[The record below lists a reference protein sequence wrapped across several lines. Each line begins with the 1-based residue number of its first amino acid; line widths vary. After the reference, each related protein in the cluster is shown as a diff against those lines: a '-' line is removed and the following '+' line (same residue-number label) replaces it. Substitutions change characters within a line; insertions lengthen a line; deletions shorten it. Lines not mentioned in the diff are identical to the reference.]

1 MLRSKK
7 LHAAGTLLLDRHH
20 RRLVETEEGGTPMNP
35 LTHALA
41 AAVAAPGAKLLT
53 ELEDLYKDL
62 HRHPELSMQE
72 HRTAKIVADAMQDL
86 GYEVTRNVGVTGAVC
101 VMKNGSGPI
110 VMLRADM
117 DALPMAENTGL
128 PYASTVTAR
137 DADGSEVG
145 VAHSCGHDMHV
156 TWMIG
161 AARILSANRAAWR
174 GTLMIVFQ
182 PGEETAEG
190 ASCMVRDWGKGRFPK
205 PDVILGQHV
214 MVGPAGTVSYRPG
227 VTLSAGDSLKIKL
240 FGRGSHGSQPQ
251 TSIDPVIMAAATAL
265 RLQTIVSREIA
276 PSEPAVLTI
285 GALQAGTKENIIP
298 DDATI
303 KLNMRTF
310 SEDTREYML
319 KSIRRI
325 CCAECDASGAER
337 PPEFTTINSYPL
349 TENDLA
355 ATQKVAEAFG
365 HQFGENASLAPGP
378 ASASEDFSVFG
389 RTWGV
394 PYVFWF
400 VGSTDP
406 AVYARAKREKTVN
419 RIPSNHSPK
428 FAPQIHP
435 TLETGLQAMLTAASA
450 WLCSPAGESG
460 SESRSASAQSSS
472 PRPAAP
478 PRRRAAAARRRSP
491 RR

>member
-1 MLRSKK
+1 MNALTRALDS
-7 LHAAGTLLLDRHH
+7 AESTLMAD
-20 RRLVETEEGGTPMNP
+20 
-35 LTHALA
+35 
-41 AAVAAPGAKLLT
+41 
-53 ELEDLYKDL
+53 LEVLYKDF
-62 HRHPELSMQE
+62 HQHPELSMQE
-72 HRTAKIVADAMQDL
+72 VRTAKIVADAMQEL
-86 GYEVTRNVGVTGAVC
+86 GYEVTRNVGVTGVVC
-101 VMKNGSGPI
+101 VMKNGAGPS

-128 PYASTVTAR
+128 PYTSTVTAR
-137 DADGSEVG
+137 DADGVEVG

-161 AARILSANRAAWR
+161 AARILAANRAAWQ

-190 ASCMVRDWGKGRFPK
+190 ATAMVRDWGEGRFPK
-205 PDVILGQHV
+205 PDIILGQHV
-214 MVGPAGTVSYRPG
+214 MVGAAGTVSYRPG
-227 VTLSAGDSLKIKL
+227 VTLSAGDSLKITL

-251 TSIDPVIMAAATAL
+251 TSIDPVIMAAATTM

-285 GALQAGTKENIIP
+285 GSLQAGTKENIIP

-303 KLNMRTF
+303 KLNVRTF

-349 TENDLA
+349 TENDLI
-355 ATQKVAEAFG
+355 ATQKVARAFG
-365 HQFGENASLAPGP
+365 PQFGKNASLASSP
-378 ASASEDFSVFG
+378 ASASEDFSIFG

-400 VGSTDP
+400 VGGTDP
-406 AVYARAKREKTVN
+406 AVYARAQHDKTVN
-419 RIPSNHSPK
+419 KIPSNHSPK

-450 WLCSPAGESG
+450 WLCPGT
-460 SESRSASAQSSS
+460 
-472 PRPAAP
+472 AA
-478 PRRRAAAARRRSP
+478 
-491 RR
+491 

>member
-1 MLRSKK
+1 MTSLTQA
-7 LHAAGTLLLDRHH
+7 LEAAPTTLL
-20 RRLVETEEGGTPMNP
+20 
-35 LTHALA
+35 A
-41 AAVAAPGAKLLT
+41 
-53 ELEDLYKDL
+53 ELEEIYKDL
-62 HRHPELSMQE
+62 HQNPELSMQE
-72 HRTAKIVADAMQDL
+72 VRTAKIVADEMESL
-86 GYEVTRNVGVTGAVC
+86 GYEVTRNVGATGVVC
-101 VMKNGSGPI
+101 VLKNGTGST

-128 PYASTVTAR
+128 PYASTATAR
-137 DADGSEVG
+137 DADGVEVG
-145 VAHSCGHDMHV
+145 VAHACGHDMHV

-161 AARILSANRAAWR
+161 AARILATNRAAWH

-190 ASCMVRDWGKGRFPK
+190 AASMVRDWGDGRFPK
-205 PDVILGQHV
+205 PDIILGQHV
-214 MVGPAGTVSYRPG
+214 MVGSSGTVSYRPG
-227 VTLSAGDSLKIKL
+227 VALSAGDSLKIKL

-251 TSIDPVIMAAATAL
+251 TSIDPVIMAAATTL

-276 PSEPAVLTI
+276 PTESAVLTI
-285 GALQAGTKENIIP
+285 GSLQAGTKENIIP

-310 SEDTREYML
+310 NEDTRGYML

-325 CCAECDASGAER
+325 CCAECEASGAER

-365 HQFGENASLAPGP
+365 RQFGENASLAPSP
-378 ASASEDFSVFG
+378 ASASEDFSIFG
-389 RTWGV
+389 RTWNV

-400 VGSTDP
+400 VGGTDP
-406 AVYARAKREKTVN
+406 QVYAKARQEGAINK
-419 RIPSNHSPK
+419 IPSNHSPK

-435 TLETGLQAMLTAASA
+435 TLETGLQAMLAAA
-450 WLCSPAGESG
+450 GVWLCPGAK
-460 SESRSASAQSSS
+460 A
-472 PRPAAP
+472 
-478 PRRRAAAARRRSP
+478 
-491 RR
+491 

>member
-1 MLRSKK
+1 MN
-7 LHAAGTLLLDRHH
+7 A
-20 RRLVETEEGGTPMNP
+20 LVQ
-35 LTHALA
+35 ALGSA
-41 AAVAAPGAKLLT
+41 EPALMT
-53 ELEDLYKDL
+53 ELEVLYKDF

-72 HRTAKIVADAMQDL
+72 VRTAKIVADTMQDL
-86 GYEVTRNVGVTGAVC
+86 GYEVTRNVGVTGVVC
-101 VMKNGSGPI
+101 VMRNGSGPT

-117 DALPMAENTGL
+117 DALPMAENSGL

-137 DADGSEVG
+137 DVDGGEVG

-161 AARILSANRAAWR
+161 AARILSMNRAAWQ
-174 GTLMIVFQ
+174 GTLIIVFQ

-190 ASCMVRDWGKGRFPK
+190 ANAMVRDWGKGRFPK
-205 PDVILGQHV
+205 PDIILGQHV
-214 MVGPAGTVSYRPG
+214 MVGAAGTVSYRPG

-251 TSIDPVIMAAATAL
+251 TSIDPVIMAAATTL

-276 PSEPAVLTI
+276 PTEPAVLTI
-285 GALQAGTKENIIP
+285 GSLQAGTKENIIP

-349 TENDLA
+349 TENDLV
-355 ATQKVAEAFG
+355 ATQKVAQAFRQ
-365 HQFGENASLAPGP
+365 QFGENALLAPRP
-378 ASASEDFSVFG
+378 ASASEDFSIFG

-406 AVYARAKREKTVN
+406 VVYAKAQQEKTVN
-419 RIPSNHSPK
+419 KIPSNHSPK

-435 TLETGLQAMLTAASA
+435 TLETGLKAMLSAAAA
-450 WLCSPAGESG
+450 WLC
-460 SESRSASAQSSS
+460 
-472 PRPAAP
+472 PAAP
-478 PRRRAAAARRRSP
+478 KPEANP
-491 RR
+491 

>member
-1 MLRSKK
+1 MNALTKA
-7 LHAAGTLLLDRHH
+7 L
-20 RRLVETEEGGTPMNP
+20 ETADP
-35 LTHALA
+35 ALMA
-41 AAVAAPGAKLLT
+41 
-53 ELEDLYKDL
+53 ELEALYKDL
-62 HRHPELSMQE
+62 HQHPELSMQE
-72 HRTAKIVADAMQDL
+72 VRTAKIVADSMQNL
-86 GYEVTRNVGVTGAVC
+86 GYEVTRNVGITGVVC
-101 VMKNGSGPI
+101 VLKNGAGPT

-117 DALPMAENTGL
+117 DALPMSENTGL
-128 PYASTVTAR
+128 PYASTVKTR
-137 DADGSEVG
+137 DADGLEVG
-145 VAHSCGHDMHV
+145 VSHSCGHDMHV
-156 TWMIG
+156 TWMLG
-161 AARILSANRAAWR
+161 AARILSTNRAAWQ
-174 GTLMIVFQ
+174 GTLMVVFQ

-190 ASCMVRDWGKGRFPK
+190 ANAMVRDWDKGNFPK

-214 MVGPAGTVSYRPG
+214 MVGAAGTVSYRPG

-251 TSIDPVIMAAATAL
+251 TSIDPVIMAAATTL

-285 GALQAGTKENIIP
+285 GSLQAGTKENIIP

-310 SEDTREYML
+310 SDDTREYML

-325 CCAECDASGAER
+325 CCAECEASGAER

-349 TENDLA
+349 TENDLV
-355 ATQKVAEAFG
+355 ATHKIATAFEQ
-365 HQFGENASLAPGP
+365 QFGQNALLAPNP

-406 AVYARAKREKTVN
+406 AVFAKAQQEKSVN
-419 RIPSNHSPK
+419 KIPSNHSPK
-428 FAPQIHP
+428 FAPLLPP
-435 TLETGLQAMLTAASA
+435 TLETGLQAMLTAASV
-450 WLCSPAGESG
+450 WVCSPAQGAES
-460 SESRSASAQSSS
+460 SV
-472 PRPAAP
+472 
-478 PRRRAAAARRRSP
+478 
-491 RR
+491 

>member
-1 MLRSKK
+1 
-7 LHAAGTLLLDRHH
+7 
-20 RRLVETEEGGTPMNP
+20 MNA
-35 LTHALA
+35 LTQALA
-41 AAVAAPGAKLLT
+41 VADPTLIAKL
-53 ELEDLYKDL
+53 EALYKDI
-62 HRHPELSMQE
+62 HQHPELSMQE
-72 HRTAKIVADAMQDL
+72 VRTARIAADAMQ
-86 GYEVTRNVGVTGAVC
+86 GFGFEVTRNVGVTGVVC
-101 VMKNGSGPI
+101 VMKNGTGPT

-137 DADGSEVG
+137 DADGVEVG

-161 AARILSANRAAWR
+161 AAHILSANRAAWH

-190 ASCMVRDWGKGRFPK
+190 ASAMVRDWGDGRFPK
-205 PDVILGQHV
+205 PDIILGQHV
-214 MVGPAGTVSYRPG
+214 MVGAAGTVNYRPG

-251 TSIDPVIMAAATAL
+251 TSIDPVIMAAATTM
-265 RLQTIVSREIA
+265 RLQTIVSREIS
-276 PSEPAVLTI
+276 PTVPAVLTI
-285 GALQAGTKENIIP
+285 GSLQAGTKENIIP

-310 SEDTREYML
+310 DEDTREYML

-337 PPEFTTINSYPL
+337 PPEFTPINSYPL

-355 ATQKVAEAFG
+355 ATQQVAEAFDL
-365 HQFGENASLAPGP
+365 QFGKNAALAAGP

-389 RTWGV
+389 RAWGV

-400 VGSTDP
+400 VGGTDP
-406 AVYARAKREKTVN
+406 AVYAKAKQDKTVN
-419 RIPSNHSPK
+419 KIPSNHSPK

-450 WLCSPAGESG
+450 WLCPAV
-460 SESRSASAQSSS
+460 AS
-472 PRPAAP
+472 
-478 PRRRAAAARRRSP
+478 
-491 RR
+491 